1 MNEIQAQ
8 KILDSMIAF
17 IRQHGEEEVTAIKQA
32 SDAEFIVQKNN
43 YITEEK
49 LKITEN
55 FKTELENQEVRLKIE
70 KSKQQNAAR
79 IERMRKVNEIVE
91 KLKSELKAKVRKD
104 MKANKAAYKELV
116 KNLLIQVSL
125 IRRNADNPCA
135 GTDQADGGPDLYQMQ
150 KGGRRHHRVCHG

>member
-17 IRQHGEEEVTAIKQA
+17 IRQHGEEEVASIKQS

-49 LKITEN
+49 QKITDN

-70 KSKQQNAAR
+70 KSKEQNAAR

-91 KLKSELKAKVRKD
+91 TLRSELKTKVRKE
-104 MKANKAAYKELV
+104 MKKNAASYKELV

-125 IRRNADNPCA
+125 ILYNSNMLYL
-135 GTDQADGGPDLYQMQ
+135 GTHQIDGGTNL
-150 KGGRRHHRVCHG
+150 H

>member
-1 MNEIQAQ
+1 MNETQAQ

-17 IRQHGEEEVTAIKQA
+17 IRQHGNEEVTSIKQS
-32 SDAEFIVQKNN
+32 SDAEFIIQKNN

-70 KSKQQNAAR
+70 KSKSQNAAR

-91 KLKSELKAKVRKD
+91 NLKTDLKGKLMKEMAADKAK
-104 MKANKAAYKELV
+104 YKELM
-116 KNLLIQVSL
+116 KNLLVQVSAFGFL
-125 IRRNADNPCA
+125 SVIF
-135 GTDQADGGPDLYQMQ
+135 
-150 KGGRRHHRVCHG
+150 RVYRVLLN

>member
-1 MNEIQAQ
+1 MNEIQAK

-17 IRQHGEEEVTAIKQA
+17 IRQHGEEEVTAIKTA

-55 FKTELENQEVRLKIE
+55 FKNELENQEVRLKIE

-91 KLKSELKAKVRKD
+91 NLKNDLKNKMRQE
-104 MKANKAAYKELV
+104 MKNDPAAYKELI
-116 KNLLIQVSL
+116 KGLLIQVS
-125 IRRNADNPCA
+125 
-135 GTDQADGGPDLYQMQ
+135 
-150 KGGRRHHRVCHG
+150 

>member
-17 IRQHGEEEVTAIKQA
+17 IRQHGEEEVTSIKQA

-55 FKTELENQEVRLKIE
+55 FKTELEN
-70 KSKQQNAAR
+70 
-79 IERMRKVNEIVE
+79 
-91 KLKSELKAKVRKD
+91 
-104 MKANKAAYKELV
+104 
-116 KNLLIQVSL
+116 
-125 IRRNADNPCA
+125 
-135 GTDQADGGPDLYQMQ
+135 
-150 KGGRRHHRVCHG
+150 

>member
-1 MNEIQAQ
+1 MNETQAQ

-17 IRQHGEEEVTAIKQA
+17 IKQHGEEEVNAIKQA

-91 KLKSELKAKVRKD
+91 KLRGDLRKKVRGEMAKD
-104 MKANKAAYKELV
+104 KAAYKELL
-116 KNLLIQVSL
+116 KNLLIQVSPTIWL
-125 IRRNADNPCA
+125 MCVFLGFD
-135 GTDQADGGPDLYQMQ
+135 
-150 KGGRRHHRVCHG
+150 